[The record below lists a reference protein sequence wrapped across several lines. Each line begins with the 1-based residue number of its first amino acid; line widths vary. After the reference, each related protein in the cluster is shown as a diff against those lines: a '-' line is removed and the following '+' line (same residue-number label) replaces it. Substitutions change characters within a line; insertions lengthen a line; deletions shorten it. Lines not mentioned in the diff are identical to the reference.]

1 MRSTRLIS
9 GVVAGLLLVIP
20 GGPGL
25 HGQAPQQAPSP
36 QVTFKTSTAIVEVDV
51 TALDRQ
57 GNFVAGLT
65 KDDLELFEDGRR
77 QTIDQ
82 FYMVSHDRGG
92 QLFPVTGDQPVLPE
106 DRARRIFVVLFDES
120 HLAHDSLLRAKAGA
134 EAFVR
139 SNIGPGDFGGIFY
152 NGHMANGRLTNSQAE
167 LVTGINQVRVG
178 FETRQSLLAP
188 FREFPRIPGEIEA
201 ARIAA
206 GARELVDQLGTVA
219 CREDPVACQI
229 NGGEL
234 QVENLLQQKAR
245 LYVRQARILTANT
258 LQNLRYV
265 VNRLA
270 RIPGRKTVVFLTEGF
285 YVEESRSDL
294 QTIAAEASRGGTTIY
309 SIDGRGLVGSPSA
322 VPDVLSETRG
332 RSLVFDTGEA
342 APAILTSATGGLSFR
357 NIDDIGRAFN
367 MVVRDT
373 STYYVIGYQPD
384 NAVMDGKFRKIEV
397 KSSVAGLN
405 LRARKGYT
413 ATKLP
418 PLEPVRSGWK

>member
-1 MRSTRLIS
+1 MRSARLVS
-9 GVVAGLLLVIP
+9 GVVAGFLLLVP
-20 GGPGL
+20 AVRGQ
-25 HGQAPQQAPSP
+25 QAPQQAPAP
-36 QVTFKTSTAIVEVDV
+36 QLTFKARTTIVEVDV

-65 KDDLELFEDGRR
+65 KDDLELYEDGRR
-77 QTIDQ
+77 QTIEQ

-92 QLFPVTGDQPVLPE
+92 QLFPITGDQDVLPE
-106 DRARRIFVVLFDES
+106 DRARRIFIVLFDEA

-134 EAFVR
+134 ETFVR
-139 SNIGPGDFGGIFY
+139 TNIGPGDFGGVFY
-152 NGHMANGRLTNSQAE
+152 NGQMSNGRLTTSPAE
-167 LVTGINQVRVG
+167 LVAGIHNVRVG

-188 FREFPRIPGEIEA
+188 FREFPRIPGEVEA
-201 ARIAA
+201 ARIAS
-206 GARELVDQLGTVA
+206 GARELVDYLGGVA
-219 CREDPVACQI
+219 CREDPVSCQV

-294 QTIAAEASRGGTTIY
+294 QDIAAEAARGGTTIY

-332 RSLVFDTGEA
+332 RSLAFDTGEA
-342 APAILTSATGGLSFR
+342 APAILTSATSGLSLR

-384 NAVMDGKFRKIEV
+384 NAIMDGKFRKIEV
-397 KSSVAGLN
+397 KSAVSGLN
-405 LRARKGYT
+405 LRARKGYAAT
-413 ATKLP
+413 ALP
-418 PLEPVRSGWK
+418 PMEPVRSGWK

>member
-1 MRSTRLIS
+1 MRSARLIA
-9 GVVAGLLLVIP
+9 GVIAGSLLLVP
-20 GGPGL
+20 AVR
-25 HGQAPQQAPSP
+25 GQAPQQTPAP
-36 QVTFKTSTAIVEVDV
+36 QVTFKARTAIVEVDV

-65 KDDLELFEDGRR
+65 KDDLELYEDGRR
-77 QTIDQ
+77 QTIEQ

-92 QLFPVTGDQPVLPE
+92 QLFPITGDQDVLPE
-106 DRARRIFVVLFDES
+106 DRARRIFIVLFDEA

-134 EAFVR
+134 ETFIR
-139 SNIGPGDFGGIFY
+139 TNIGPGDFGGVFY
-152 NGHMANGRLTNSQAE
+152 NGQMSNGRLTTSQAE
-167 LVTGINQVRVG
+167 LVAGINKVRVG

-188 FREFPRIPGEIEA
+188 FREFPRIPGEVEA
-201 ARIAA
+201 ARIAS
-206 GARELVDQLGTVA
+206 GARELVDYLGGVA
-219 CREDPVACQI
+219 CREDPISCQV

-294 QTIAAEASRGGTTIY
+294 QAIAAEASRGGTTIY

-332 RSLVFDTGEA
+332 RSLAFDTGEA
-342 APAILTSATGGLSFR
+342 APAILTSATGGLSLR

-397 KSSVAGLN
+397 KSSVSGLN
-405 LRARKGYT
+405 LRARKGYAAT
-413 ATKLP
+413 ALP
-418 PLEPVRSGWK
+418 PMEPVRAGWK